1 MPIVD
6 PGWCWAR
13 SPSAPTAAFASAR
26 RSRRAPA
33 TPREAGQGGGHRR
46 HGHRRPAVSGSDSA
60 GRRAR
65 QPVRGRVRRVRSARC
80 PRVLAEVLEDVL
92 ADLWSGERFAAAAGP
107 CAATRSPSWPSPRP
121 RIPLW
126 VACTWPNGGR
136 CGAPPL
142 GRGGGRLAESPGS
155 WERMEPD
162 QVAKLAEIRRRRT
175 SAGPFDW
182 SRSTPPCRC
191 AERRRRHRRATRYQ
205 LAGWLE
211 ELRGP
216 IRAGPPAEVNRR
228 RKRPLV
234 GGSSGPREAAGAR
247 VRCQSNGKG
256 GTK

>member
-46 HGHRRPAVSGSDSA
+46 HGHRRPAVSGSDGA

-65 QPVRGRVRRVRSARC
+65 QPVRGRLRRVRPARC

-162 QVAKLAEIRRRRT
+162 QVAKLAEIRRRRAVRLVAVNPALPMRRA
-175 SAGPFDW
+175 SPP
-182 SRSTPPCRC
+182 TPPGDPVPAGR
-191 AERRRRHRRATRYQ
+191 
-205 LAGWLE
+205 LAGGVARAHPGRPAR
-211 ELRGP
+211 RGESAAQTAP
-216 IRAGPPAEVNRR
+216 CRR
-228 RKRPLV
+228 VQRP
-234 GGSSGPREAAGAR
+234 
-247 VRCQSNGKG
+247 
-256 GTK
+256 